1 MVSEPS
7 ARSPEHLGASS
18 GSQIPEYA
26 ARAKVLQPHTRYP
39 DGSPVQEKHR
49 LELGQA
55 LAPWGEG
62 ELGEL
67 AQAGKHSHGR
77 FDDRLVAASATL
89 IQQHWKPQ
97 PPPRWLTFVPSLHH
111 PGLLADFARRL
122 ASALGVECREVLAVT
137 RAAEPQKSL
146 PDPQRRFA
154 NVEGVFEVAAR
165 GEAAA
170 AAKDLATMEEL
181 RQPPLPHPVLLLDDV
196 AGSLWTLT
204 VVGSALRAKGVPAV
218 HPFVLGVVAGN
229 AADLAANCP
238 FAQSDKSQ
246 RLAVRH

>member
-1 MVSEPS
+1 MISDPS
-7 ARSPEHLGASS
+7 ARPFEHLRTSG
-18 GSQIPEYA
+18 GSQVPECA
-26 ARAKVLQPHTRYP
+26 ARAVVLQPHTRYP
-39 DGSPVQEKHR
+39 DGSPVREEHQ

-67 AQAGKHSHGR
+67 AQAGKHLHGR
-77 FDDRLVAASATL
+77 FDDRLVVASATL

-97 PPPRWLTFVPSLHH
+97 PPPRWLTFVPSLRH
-111 PGLLADFARRL
+111 PGLLADFALRL

-146 PDPQRRFA
+146 PDAQRRFA
-154 NVEGVFEVAAR
+154 NVNEVFEVAAR

-170 AAKDLATMEEL
+170 RANAVTKEDL
-181 RQPPLPHPVLLLDDV
+181 RQPLPHPVLLLDDV

-229 AADLAANCP
+229 SADLAANCP